1 MVSVQGFPGVLSHI
15 SLAAG
20 EFVKRLDEM
29 SEGVAMSLQPTPGDK
44 FSFGLWTVGWQG
56 RDPFGD
62 ATRRALDPVESVHRL
77 ADLGAYGVTFHDDD
91 LIPFG
96 SGDAAREAAVT
107 RFRQALDATGLVV
120 PMATTNLFTHPVFKD
135 GAFTAN
141 DRDIRRYA
149 LRKTLRNIDLA
160 AELGARTYVAWGGRE
175 GAESGAAKD
184 VRAALDRLKE
194 AFDLLGQYVLEQG
207 YDLRFALEPKP
218 NEPRGDIL
226 LPTVGHA
233 LAFIERLE
241 HPELF
246 GVNPEVGHEQM
257 AGLNF
262 PHGIAQALWAD
273 KLFHIDLNG
282 QSGIKYDQDL
292 RFGAGDLRSA
302 FWLVDL
308 LETAGYDGPR
318 HFDFKPPRTED
329 PDGVWAS
336 AAGCM
341 RNYLLLR
348 ERAAA
353 FRADPAV
360 QEALRAARLD
370 QLERRTAEDGLAGL
384 LADATAYETFDVAAA
399 AARGMAFEHLDQLA
413 LEHLLGAV

>member
-1 MVSVQGFPGVLSHI
+1 MSATVGPTT
-15 SLAAG
+15 AG
-20 EFVKRLDEM
+20 RYL
-29 SEGVAMSLQPTPGDK
+29 PTPEDR

-62 ATRRALDPVESVHRL
+62 ATRLPLDPVETVRRL

-96 SGDAAREAAVT
+96 ASERQRERRIA
-107 RFRQALDATGLVV
+107 RFRTALDTTGLVV

-149 LRKTLRNIDLA
+149 LRKTIRNIDLA
-160 AELGARTYVAWGGRE
+160 AELGAQVYVAWGGRE

-184 VRAALDRLKE
+184 IRTALDRLKE
-194 AFDLLGQYVLEQG
+194 AFDLLADYVTGQGLP
-207 YDLRFALEPKP
+207 LRFALEPKP
-218 NEPRGDIL
+218 NEPRGDLL

-241 HPELF
+241 RPALF

-257 AGLNF
+257 AGLNIA
-262 PHGIAQALWAD
+262 HGVAQALWAG
-273 KLFHIDLNG
+273 KLLHIDLNG
-282 QSGIKYDQDL
+282 QSGVKYDQDL
-292 RFGAGDLRSA
+292 RFGAADPRSA

-308 LETAGYDGPR
+308 LESAGYEGPR

-329 PDGVWAS
+329 TAGVWAS

-341 RNYLLLR
+341 RNYLILKD
-348 ERAAA
+348 RAAA
-353 FRADPAV
+353 FRADPRV
-360 QEALRAARLD
+360 RDALRAARLGE
-370 QLERRTAEDGLAGL
+370 LAVPTAADGLEGL
-384 LADATAYETFDVAAA
+384 LADPSAYELFDPEAAA
-399 AARGMAFEHLDQLA
+399 ERGMAYEALDQLA
-413 LEHLLGAV
+413 LDHLLGVG

>member
-1 MVSVQGFPGVLSHI
+1 MDI
-15 SLAAG
+15 
-20 EFVKRLDEM
+20 E
-29 SEGVAMSLQPTPGDK
+29 
-44 FSFGLWTVGWQG
+44 
-56 RDPFGD
+56 
-62 ATRRALDPVESVHRL
+62 
-77 ADLGAYGVTFHDDD
+77 
-91 LIPFG
+91 
-96 SGDAAREAAVT
+96 REAAVK
-107 RFRQALDATGLVV
+107 RFRQALDATGLIV

-141 DRDIRRYA
+141 DRGIRRYA

-184 VRAALDRLKE
+184 VRAALDRMKE
-194 AFDLLGQYVLEQG
+194 AFDLLGQYVVEQG
-207 YDLRFALEPKP
+207 YDLKFAIEPKP

-241 HPELF
+241 RPELY

-329 PDGVWAS
+329 LDGVWTS

-341 RNYLLLR
+341 RNYLLLK

-360 QEALRAARLD
+360 QDALRAARLD
-370 QLERRTAEDGLAGL
+370 QLARPTAEDGLAGL
-384 LADATAYETFDVAAA
+384 LADGTAYETFDAEAA